1 MLIGSIDI
9 GIRNIGFCVYDS
21 ETSAV
26 KVLEIIDLL
35 HVPGCTKLFNF
46 GDQSIVFLVKRV
58 IEQRKELFASCAIV
72 GVEKQMTRRMVLIQ
86 FAFECLLDEI
96 TTVVQISPRSVKKLF
111 DTSRGNHAKNKIA
124 AIACLYTLLDKKG
137 MEEVAKFSK
146 KDDIADAILQ
156 AMFIAHA
163 YDALL
168 DKKIKECSIPTKVK
182 RKRKRRASTKKK
194 KKTKNKTKKQKFFVE

>member
-21 ETSAV
+21 ETGAV
-26 KVLEIIDLL
+26 KALEIIDLL
-35 HVPGCTKLFNF
+35 YVPGSHKLFNF

-58 IEQRKELFASCAIV
+58 IVQRKELFASCSIV
-72 GVEKQMTRRMVLIQ
+72 GIEKQMTRRMVLIQ
-86 FAFECLLDEI
+86 YAFECLLDEI

-124 AIACLYTLLDKKG
+124 AIACLYTLFDKKG
-137 MEEVAKFSK
+137 MEQVAKFRK

-156 AMFIAHA
+156 AMFIAHD
-163 YDALL
+163 YDALI
-168 DKKIKECSIPTKVK
+168 DKKIKECSIPTTN
-182 RKRKRRASTKKK
+182 KRKRRPK
-194 KKTKNKTKKQKFFVE
+194 KKTKTKSKRPKNGFFKN